1 MVKSDSIVKLLPAG
15 QVKIENYYREDIAMK
30 IKRLSSVLIFLGL
43 SVVAF
48 GQKYIP
54 EDDLYYQPKDKNPI
68 VEKKKTGK
76 IDFDLSTAGSDDNND
91 YYNSYDNY
99 CSI

>member
-68 VEKKKTGK
+68 V
-76 IDFDLSTAGSDDNND
+76 
-91 YYNSYDNY
+91 
-99 CSI
+99 

>member
-68 VEKKKTGK
+68 VEMKKMHITVVILRKPQ
-76 IDFDLSTAGSDDNND
+76 IRFHLLLLMSLPE
-91 YYNSYDNY
+91 
-99 CSI
+99 